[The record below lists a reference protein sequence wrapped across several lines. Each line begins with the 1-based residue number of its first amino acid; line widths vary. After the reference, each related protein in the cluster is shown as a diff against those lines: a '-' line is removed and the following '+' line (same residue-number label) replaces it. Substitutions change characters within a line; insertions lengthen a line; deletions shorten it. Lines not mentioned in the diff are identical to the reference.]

1 MNENKSHD
9 NNTDNLSKAKTDK
22 WVKHKKKFKPIGRE
36 RDIFMSI
43 RINQSESDKLA
54 KDISR
59 TKLTKSE
66 YIRNLIMNVN
76 IKEKPDRDFFII
88 LRNIS
93 NIASNM
99 NQIAV
104 VANSKGFI
112 DVDAY
117 NNNVNELREIEK
129 KLKDKYL

>member
-1 MNENKSHD
+1 MNENKSYD
-9 NNTDNLSKAKTDK
+9 NNTNNLSKTKTDK

>member
-1 MNENKSHD
+1 MNENKSYD
-9 NNTDNLSKAKTDK
+9 NNTNNLSKAKTDK

>member
-1 MNENKSHD
+1 MNENKSYD

-22 WVKHKKKFKPIGRE
+22 WVKQKKKFKPIGRE

-43 RINQSESDKLA
+43 RITQSESDKLA

-129 KLKDKYL
+129 KLKAKYL

>member
-1 MNENKSHD
+1 
-9 NNTDNLSKAKTDK
+9 
-22 WVKHKKKFKPIGRE
+22 
-36 RDIFMSI
+36 
-43 RINQSESDKLA
+43 
-54 KDISR
+54 
-59 TKLTKSE
+59 
-66 YIRNLIMNVN
+66 
-76 IKEKPDRDFFII
+76 
-88 LRNIS
+88 
-93 NIASNM
+93 M

>member
-1 MNENKSHD
+1 MNENKSYD
-9 NNTDNLSKAKTDK
+9 NNTNNLSKAKTDK

-66 YIRNLIMNVN
+66 YIRNFIMNVN
-76 IKEKPDRDFFII
+76 IKEKPARDFFII
-88 LRNIS
+88 LRNLS

>member
-1 MNENKSHD
+1 MNENKSYD

-117 NNNVNELREIEK
+117 NNNVNELSDIEK

>member
-1 MNENKSHD
+1 MNENKSYD

>member
-1 MNENKSHD
+1 MNENKSYD
-9 NNTDNLSKAKTDK
+9 NNTNNLSKTKTDK
-22 WVKHKKKFKPIGRE
+22 CVKHKKKFKPVGRE

-66 YIRNLIMNVN
+66 YIRKLIMNVN

>member
-1 MNENKSHD
+1 
-9 NNTDNLSKAKTDK
+9 
-22 WVKHKKKFKPIGRE
+22 
-36 RDIFMSI
+36 MSI

>member
-1 MNENKSHD
+1 MNENKSYD
-9 NNTDNLSKAKTDK
+9 NNTNNLSKAKTDK

-117 NNNVNELREIEK
+117 NNNVSELREIEK

>member
-1 MNENKSHD
+1 MNENKSYD

-54 KDISR
+54 KDITR

-117 NNNVNELREIEK
+117 NNNVSELREIEK

>member
-1 MNENKSHD
+1 MNENKSYD

-22 WVKHKKKFKPIGRE
+22 WVKHKKKFNPIGRE

>member
-1 MNENKSHD
+1 MNENKSYD
-9 NNTDNLSKAKTDK
+9 NNTNNLSKAKTDK

-66 YIRNLIMNVN
+66 YIRTLIMNVN

>member
-1 MNENKSHD
+1 MNENKSYD
-9 NNTDNLSKAKTDK
+9 NNTNNLSKAKTDK

-117 NNNVNELREIEK
+117 NNNVNELSDIEK

>member
-1 MNENKSHD
+1 MNENKSYD

-129 KLKDKYL
+129 KLNDKYL